1 MFDLRITAKLALALA
16 AGIAIAALAMG
27 TVSFYTAQATLRT
40 AGIAELLG
48 SGLEK
53 EAAVR
58 AWFVER
64 ENHLN
69 RLAVAPE
76 ALEAFAGNDARFME
90 LARGALG
97 AGFARL
103 RLVAIGSGQARSP
116 DDVLAL
122 GAVTTGTTTKR
133 LMFSGPVYDASN
145 RLVGEVIG
153 EADVTGLATIV
164 ERRPGVRRSFDAL
177 LATREGE
184 VLVAPRY
191 GPLNSL
197 AGEDLQAC
205 LQRESVV
212 REAADSR
219 GVDTIAAVR
228 WIEDRELCLIVQLD
242 AAEAYGPTR
251 ALRDSMVLAALL
263 LILVGTWMAWL
274 FARLV
279 TVRLRLLA
287 RAVDAFGRGESDEVP
302 AVATRGGDE
311 LGVLGSS
318 LERMMRALRAAQTE
332 LTAYASRLE
341 QRIADRTAELAE
353 SETRFRNLAA
363 TTFDPLVTIS
373 EQRRITF
380 FNAAAER
387 AFDRRADEIGNRP
400 LELLF
405 AAESIPRLDDA
416 LARVRDGHG
425 GAKPVELV
433 ARRRDGKS
441 FAVEVSIA
449 AWDIGGRPAHTL
461 VVRDITERQALLEM
475 LRDLSLRDELTG
487 LHNRRG
493 FMTLAEEL
501 QKRAMR
507 HQESFALLYLD
518 LDGFKAVNDNL
529 GHDAGDRVLQ
539 RVAEL
544 LRATVRDSDLV
555 ARLGGDEFVALLA
568 EADGENA
575 ALTEQRLRAALAGAQ
590 EQVAPGE
597 RVGFSLGTVVH
608 QASDRRSV
616 ADLLAEA
623 DEAMYRVKRGRG
635 R

>member
-1 MFDLRITAKLALALA
+1 LRITAKLALALA

-27 TVSFYTAQATLRT
+27 AASFFAARATLRT
-40 AGIAELLG
+40 ASIAELLG

-58 AWFVER
+58 AWFEER
-64 ENHLN
+64 EGHLN
-69 RLAVAPE
+69 RLAGAPE
-76 ALEAFAGNDARFME
+76 AREAFAGDATRFME
-90 LARGALG
+90 LGRGALG

-103 RLVAIGSGQARSP
+103 RLVPRTSAPPPAA
-116 DDVLAL
+116 DVLVL
-122 GAVTTGTTTKR
+122 GEPSAAAQR
-133 LMFSGPVYDASN
+133 IEFRAPVYDLSN
-145 RLVGEVIG
+145 RMVGEVIG
-153 EADVTGLATIV
+153 EADVAGLATIV

-177 LATREGE
+177 LADRDGA

-191 GPLNSL
+191 GVLNQLS
-197 AGEDLQAC
+197 GEDLQAC
-205 LQRESVV
+205 LQRGSVV

-219 GVDTIAAVR
+219 GVNTVAAIR
-228 WIEDRELCLIVQLD
+228 WLEDRELCLIVQLD

-251 ALRDSMVLAALL
+251 ALRESLLLAASS
-263 LILVGTWMAWL
+263 LILVGAWMAWL
-274 FARLV
+274 FARVV

-287 RAVDAFGRGESDEVP
+287 RAVDAFGRGEETQVP
-302 AVATRGGDE
+302 AVATRGADE

-318 LERMMRALRAAQTE
+318 LERMMRALRAAQSD

-341 QRIADRTAELAE
+341 QRVADRTAELAE

-387 AFDRRADEIGNRP
+387 AFDRRADEIANRP

-405 AAESIPRLDDA
+405 APESIPRLDEA
-416 LARVRDGHG
+416 LALVRAGQG
-425 GAKPVELV
+425 GTRPVELV
-433 ARRRDGKS
+433 ARRRDGKG

-449 AWDIGGRPAHTL
+449 AWDIAGRPAHTL

-493 FMTLAEEL
+493 FMTLADEL

-507 HQESFALLYLD
+507 HQEPFALLYLD
-518 LDGFKAVNDNL
+518 LDGFKAVNDSL

-539 RVAEL
+539 RVAEQ
-544 LRATVRDSDLV
+544 LRLTVRDSDLV

-568 EADGENA
+568 EADAEAA
-575 ALTEQRLRAALAGAQ
+575 ALTEQRLRAALDSAQ
-590 EQVAPGE
+590 AEVEPKE

-623 DEAMYRVKRGRG
+623 DEAMYRAKRGRA

>member
-1 MFDLRITAKLALALA
+1 MLGLRITAKLALALA
-16 AGIAIAALAMG
+16 AGIAIAALTMG
-27 TVSFYTAQATLRT
+27 AASYYTARATLRT
-40 AGIAELLG
+40 ASVAEVLG
-48 SGLEK
+48 SGIEK

-58 AWFVER
+58 AWFEER
-64 ENHLN
+64 EDHLA
-69 RLAVAPE
+69 RLAIAPE
-76 ALEAFAGNDARFME
+76 AQEAFAGNSARFME

-97 AGFARL
+97 AGFSRL
-103 RLVAIGSGQARSP
+103 RLLARDALPDAVALELGGATSGPGQ
-116 DDVLAL
+116 
-122 GAVTTGTTTKR
+122 R
-133 LMFSGPVYDASN
+133 LTFTAPVYDANN
-145 RLVGEVIG
+145 RHVGDVVG
-153 EADVTGLATIV
+153 EADLAGLATIV
-164 ERRPGVRRSFDAL
+164 ARRPGVRRSFDAL
-177 LATREGE
+177 LATRDGR

-191 GPLNSL
+191 GNVANLDG
-197 AGEDLQAC
+197 ADLQAC
-205 LQRESVV
+205 AQRDPVV

-219 GVDTIAAVR
+219 GVATIATVR
-228 WIEDRELCLIVQLD
+228 WLEDRELCLIVQLD
-242 AAEAYGPTR
+242 TAEAYGPTR
-251 ALRDSMVLAALL
+251 ALRDSLIAAAALL
-263 LILVGTWMAWL
+263 IGVGAWMAWL
-274 FARLV
+274 FARVV
-279 TVRLRLLA
+279 TVRLRVLA
-287 RAVDAFGRGESDEVP
+287 RAVDAFGRGEGHTVP
-302 AVATRGGDE
+302 VVATRGRDE

-318 LERMMRALRAAQTE
+318 LERMMRALRAAQTD

-341 QRIADRTAELAE
+341 QRVADRTAELAE

-387 AFDRRADEIGNRP
+387 AFDRRADEIANRP

-405 AAESIPRLDDA
+405 APESIPPLDDA
-416 LARVRDGHG
+416 LARVRAGQSG
-425 GAKPVELV
+425 TKPVELV
-433 ARRRDGKS
+433 ARRRDGKG

-449 AWDIGGRPAHTL
+449 AWDIAGRPAHTL

-493 FMTLAEEL
+493 FMTLADEL

-507 HQESFALLYLD
+507 HQEPFALLFID

-539 RVAEL
+539 RVAEV

-555 ARLGGDEFVALLA
+555 ARLGGDEFVAMLG
-568 EADGENA
+568 EAGVEDANQ
-575 ALTEQRLRAALAGAQ
+575 TELRLREALAAAQ
-590 EQVAPGE
+590 ANVAAAE

-608 QASDRRSV
+608 QATDRRSV

-623 DEAMYRVKRGRG
+623 DEAMYRAKRGRM

>member
-1 MFDLRITAKLALALA
+1 MLGLRITAKLALALA

-27 TVSFYTAQATLRT
+27 AASFYTAQATLR
-40 AGIAELLG
+40 AASIAELLG

-58 AWFVER
+58 AWFEER
-64 ENHLN
+64 ESHLN
-69 RLAVAPE
+69 RLAAAPE
-76 ALEAFAGNDARFME
+76 AFEAFEGNSTRFME
-90 LARGALG
+90 LGRGALG
-97 AGFARL
+97 SGFSRL
-103 RLVAIGSGQARSP
+103 RLVARGAGGALVA
-116 DDVLAL
+116 DEVLAL
-122 GAVTTGTTTKR
+122 GAATSDAARR
-133 LMFSGPVYDASN
+133 LSFSAPVYDASN
-145 RLVGEVIG
+145 RHIGEVIG
-153 EADVTGLATIV
+153 EADLIGLATIV

-177 LATREGE
+177 LATRTGE

-191 GPLNSL
+191 GQLSVL
-197 AGEDLQAC
+197 VGEDLQAC
-205 LQRESVV
+205 LQHEPVV

-219 GVDTIAAVR
+219 GVTTIAAVR
-228 WIEDRELCLIVQLD
+228 WLEDRELCLIVQLD

-251 ALRDSMVLAALL
+251 ALRDSLVLAAVLL
-263 LILVGTWMAWL
+263 VLVGAWMAYL

-287 RAVDAFGRGESDEVP
+287 RAVDAFGRGEDAEVP
-302 AVATRGGDE
+302 ALATRGGDE

-318 LERMMRALRAAQTE
+318 LARMMRALRSAQAD

-341 QRIADRTAELAE
+341 QRVADRTAELAE

-387 AFDRRADEIGNRP
+387 AFDRRADEISNRP
-400 LELLF
+400 LEVLF

-416 LARVRDGHG
+416 LARVREGHSG
-425 GAKPVELV
+425 SKPVELV
-433 ARRRDGKS
+433 ARRRDGKG

-449 AWDIGGRPAHTL
+449 AWDIAGRPAHTL

-493 FMTLAEEL
+493 FMSLADEL

-507 HQESFALLYLD
+507 HQEPFALLYMD
-518 LDGFKAVNDNL
+518 LDGFKAVNDTL
-529 GHDAGDRVLQ
+529 GHEAGDRVLQ

-568 EADGENA
+568 EADAEA
-575 ALTEQRLRAALAGAQ
+575 ASQTEHRLRQALGVAQ
-590 EQVAPGE
+590 EAVDPAE

-608 QASDRRSV
+608 QVSDRRSV

-623 DEAMYRVKRGRG
+623 DEAMYRAKRGRN

>member
-1 MFDLRITAKLALALA
+1 MFRLRITAKLALALS
-16 AGIAIAALAMG
+16 AGIAIAALAMA
-27 TVSFYTAQATLRT
+27 TASFYAARATLRT
-40 AGIAELLG
+40 ASVAEVLSSGI
-48 SGLEK
+48 EK

-58 AWFVER
+58 AWLDER
-64 ENHLN
+64 DALLAG
-69 RLAVAPE
+69 LAVAPE
-76 ALEAFAGNDARFME
+76 TQEAFAGDSRRFVE
-90 LARGALG
+90 LARGELS

-103 RLVAIGSGQARSP
+103 RLVKHGPDSGTAADS
-116 DDVLAL
+116 VLEL
-122 GAVTTGTTTKR
+122 GAASTGVSRR
-133 LMFSGPVYDASN
+133 LLFAAPVYDASN
-145 RLVGEVIG
+145 RRIGEVRG
-153 EADVTGLATIV
+153 EADVAGLAMIV
-164 ERRPGVRRSFDAL
+164 ARRSGVRRSFDAL
-177 LATREGE
+177 LVSRDGE

-191 GPLNSL
+191 GALAAL
-197 AGEDLQAC
+197 AGGDSQAC
-205 LQRESVV
+205 IQRESVV
-212 REAADSR
+212 REDADSR
-219 GVDTIAAVR
+219 GERTIAAVR

-242 AAEAYGPTR
+242 AAEAYAPTR
-251 ALRDSMVLAALL
+251 ALRDSLVLAATL
-263 LILVGTWMAWL
+263 LIIVGGWMAYL

-287 RAVDAFGRGESDEVP
+287 RSVDAFSRGENDHVP
-302 AVATRGGDE
+302 ELATRGGDE
-311 LGVLGSS
+311 LGLLGSS
-318 LERMMRALRAAQTE
+318 LDRMMRALRAAQAD

-341 QRIADRTAELAE
+341 QRVADRTAELAE
-353 SETRFRNLAA
+353 SEIRFRNLAA

-373 EQRRITF
+373 DQRRITF

-387 AFDRRADEIGNRP
+387 AFDRRADEIANRP

-405 AAESIPRLDDA
+405 APESIPRLDDA
-416 LARVRDGHG
+416 LARVRAGHAG
-425 GAKPVELV
+425 TKPVELV

-449 AWDIGGRPAHTL
+449 AWDIAGRPAHTL

-475 LRDLSLRDELTG
+475 LRDLSLRDDLTG

-493 FMTLAEEL
+493 FMTLADEL

-507 HQESFALLYLD
+507 HQEPFALLFLD
-518 LDGFKAVNDNL
+518 LDGFKSVNDTL

-544 LRATVRDSDLV
+544 LKATVRESDLV

-568 EADGENA
+568 EADAEA
-575 ALTEQRLRAALAGAQ
+575 AGQTEQRLRQALDEAQ
-590 EQVAPGE
+590 ATLVQAE
-597 RVGFSLGTVVH
+597 RVDFSLGTVVH

-623 DEAMYRVKRGRG
+623 DEAMYRAKRGLR

>member
-1 MFDLRITAKLALALA
+1 MFGLRITAKLALALA

-27 TVSFYTAQATLRT
+27 AASFYAAQATLRT
-40 AGIAELLG
+40 ASVAELLG

-58 AWFVER
+58 AWFDER
-64 ENHLN
+64 EDHLN
-69 RLAVAPE
+69 RLAEAPE
-76 ALEAFAGNDARFME
+76 ALEALAGDAARFTE
-90 LARGALG
+90 LGRGALG
-97 AGFARL
+97 AGFTRL
-103 RLVAIGSGQARSP
+103 RLVARPPATQAAAV
-116 DDVLAL
+116 DVLVL
-122 GAVTTGTTTKR
+122 GSSTAAIAQR
-133 LMFSGPVYDASN
+133 LAFRAPVYDTSN
-145 RLVGEVIG
+145 RLVGEVVG
-153 EADVTGLATIV
+153 EADMAGLATIV

-177 LATREGE
+177 LANRDGE

-191 GPLNSL
+191 GSL
-197 AGEDLQAC
+197 SRLTGEDLQAC
-205 LQRESVV
+205 LHRGSVV

-219 GVDTIAAVR
+219 GVNTVAAIR
-228 WIEDRELCLIVQLD
+228 WLEDRELCLIVQLD
-242 AAEAYGPTR
+242 AAEAYAPTR
-251 ALRDSMVLAALL
+251 ALRETLLLAAALL
-263 LILVGTWMAWL
+263 IVVGAWMAWL
-274 FARLV
+274 FARVV

-287 RAVDAFGRGESDEVP
+287 RAVDAFGRAEEAEVP

-318 LERMMRALRAAQTE
+318 LERMMRALRTAQAD

-341 QRIADRTAELAE
+341 QRVADRTAELAE

-387 AFDRRADEIGNRP
+387 AFDRRADEITNRP

-405 AAESIPRLDDA
+405 APESIPRLDDA
-416 LARVRDGHG
+416 LARVRAGHG
-425 GAKPVELV
+425 GTRPVELV

-449 AWDIGGRPAHTL
+449 AWDVAGRPAHTL

-493 FMTLAEEL
+493 FMTLADEL

-507 HQESFALLYLD
+507 HQEPFALLFLD

-539 RVAEL
+539 RVAEQ
-544 LRATVRDSDLV
+544 LRLTVRDSDLV

-568 EADGENA
+568 EADAEA
-575 ALTEQRLRAALAGAQ
+575 AAQTELRLRQALADAQ
-590 EQVAPGE
+590 AAVAPAE

-623 DEAMYRVKRGRG
+623 DEAMYRAKRGRG